1 MKSRNKLFLVA
12 IVISF
17 AIGLFVI
24 YPDSKKDVFD
34 KAILITKIEK
44 EAGIIIPAGSTLI
57 NFKEDTES
65 SIDPTWIA
73 KIKIPTNTVERVKEQ
88 IIAYKESNPLVSGYR
103 LSTSV
108 KWWSPQNSFFSRYYL
123 KNNPSALI
131 YIVFSKD
138 KKNTIMYI
146 EYIMF

>member
-73 KIKIPTNTVERVKEQ
+73 
-88 IIAYKESNPLVSGYR
+88 
-103 LSTSV
+103 
-108 KWWSPQNSFFSRYYL
+108 
-123 KNNPSALI
+123 
-131 YIVFSKD
+131 
-138 KKNTIMYI
+138 
-146 EYIMF
+146 